1 MRSPLWYKVML
12 LFSAYTPLFLILFV
26 KFFDFKN
33 TYSFFLYLKRLQL
46 NQLFN
51 TELYNYLLSM
61 SSLFMFVISIL
72 CSLYIRFEIQQ
83 TLKKEIARIDIH
95 IKTIHSR
102 DKDVLVYLVTYILP
116 LLSLSTNT
124 INDFLIFI
132 ILIILIFWLS
142 IFSDLLYINPLLFIL
157 GKRLY
162 EIESTNRK
170 YLIITDKNHTSN
182 IRIGKKIISYRLDSN
197 EILISKG
204 QIADD

>member
-1 MRSPLWYKVML
+1 MRSPLWYKVTL

-33 TYSFFLYLKRLQL
+33 IYSLFVCPKNVKL

-51 TELYNYLLSM
+51 TELYNDLLAM
-61 SSLFMFVISIL
+61 GSLIMFVISIL
-72 CSLYIRFEIQQ
+72 CSVYIKLEIQQ
-83 TLKKEIARIDIH
+83 TLKKEVARIDIH

-116 LLSLSTNT
+116 LISLSTNT

-132 ILIILIFWLS
+132 ILILLIFWLS
-142 IFSDLLYINPLLFIL
+142 IFSDLLYINPLLFIF

-162 EIESTNRK
+162 EIESANRK

-182 IRIGKKIISYRLDSN
+182 IRIGKKIIGYRLDTH